1 MCHQLYYFSDLVNI
15 SDWFEFIKYY
25 LLITTIIIETNSPLI
40 PKYFHCLRNQLPVN
54 VNFYF
59 PDSVSPN
66 EFHCFLLSL
75 NYIKKLQIVYLATH
89 LINPIQFSSFI
100 KQLSSCSLSYLALS
114 FSQQDSRTIQS
125 YTTLLSAATSTHY
138 KIGIDITHCELTEM
152 LASTPLFSAQEQ
164 FIGSI
169 RLYESK
175 AVFRNLFESR
185 GQIYVSYTFVGR
197 NIHFQNIPKFMTD
210 FGTLYWLR
218 RFRIYYVN
226 TLISDQNMNRKW
238 GLINNK
244 KFKICIQ

>member
-1 MCHQLYYFSDLVNI
+1 M
-15 SDWFEFIKYY
+15 
-25 LLITTIIIETNSPLI
+25 
-40 PKYFHCLRNQLPVN
+40 N

-75 NYIKKLQIVYLATH
+75 NYIKKLQIVYIDTH
-89 LINPIQFSSFI
+89 LINLIQFSSFI

-138 KIGIDITHCELTEM
+138 KIGIDITQCELTEM
-152 LASTPLFSAQEQ
+152 QPSTPLFSAQEQ

-175 AVFRNLFESR
+175 VSDVILSQLINQFSCIENMCYVPRSDYFELCIINPLLSKNSLIKGIFIR
-185 GQIYVSYTFVGR
+185 DAINPSVPVISPGILSGLSSLQE
-197 NIHFQNIPKFMTD
+197 
-210 FGTLYWLR
+210 LYW
-218 RFRIYYVN
+218 Y
-226 TLISDQNMNRKW
+226 MNDAYTALPFLLSNSKLTHLSLHSPHIPPNREDTDT
-238 GLINNK
+238 N
-244 KFKICIQ
+244 